1 MAADASLR
9 DGSEPFGGHLLGA
22 GRVTG
27 GCACG
32 CGGDGVHRVGQSA
45 WQAFT
50 ARALEARYDG
60 FTAGPLEELAASAD
74 VVVTATGGRHVVSA
88 RHVTRLADGCFLLNV
103 GHGGDEIDIDA
114 LGSRREVI
122 PFVEEA
128 RVGGRTVYL
137 FAGGSMANLA
147 AGQRDTLNSF
157 DITMA
162 TMLAGLRYVLSADAR
177 AHAPGLHPL
186 PRSAWKEVARRA
198 AVG

>member
-1 MAADASLR
+1 MALTARAL
-9 DGSEPFGGHLLGA
+9 GGA
-22 GRVTG
+22 VSV
-27 GCACG
+27 AEQ
-32 CGGDGVHRVGQSA
+32 DP
-45 WQAFT
+45 

-60 FTAGPLEELAASAD
+60 FTAGPLEELVASAD

-147 AGQRDTLNSF
+147 AGQGDTLNSF

-162 TMLAGLRYVLSADAR
+162 TMLAGLRYVLSAEAR

-186 PRSAWKEVARRA
+186 PRSAWEEVARRA